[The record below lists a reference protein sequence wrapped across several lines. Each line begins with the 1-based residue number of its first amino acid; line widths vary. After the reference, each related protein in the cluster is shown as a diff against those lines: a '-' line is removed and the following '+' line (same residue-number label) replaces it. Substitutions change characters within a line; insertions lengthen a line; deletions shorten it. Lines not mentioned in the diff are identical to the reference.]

1 MNENKPTLEM
11 LFQYWN
17 MATSEQCYDA
27 ISLLSGK
34 ARLAKEKAEEK
45 TWVPQRLVSMSKA
58 CEILGKSSR
67 TIRRMIAAGKLPY
80 IQLFGPGGELSFYEN
95 DLRAFLDKHYYK
107 VKQNCIEPHEV
118 KAC

>member
-1 MNENKPTLEM
+1 MYKNKITLEM

-17 MATSEQCYDA
+17 EATSEQRHDA

-34 ARLAKEKAEEK
+34 AKLAKEDSEEK
-45 TWVPQRLVSMSKA
+45 TWVPQKLVSMTKA

-67 TIRRMIAAGKLPY
+67 TIHRMIAAGKLPY
-80 IQLFGPGGELSFYEN
+80 IQLFGPGGELSFYED
-95 DLRAFLDKHYYK
+95 DLRAFLDKHYYNA
-107 VKQNCIEPHEV
+107 KQSSIEPQEV